1 MIEPD
6 ESKSTIASQNH
17 LKIRIP
23 KKLIMRTAQAAACLI
38 VVAAIAVGWVAMVRL
53 VGRPGEPGSEGT
65 GDVNNTDN
73 STEPNPGFHVEVT
86 TNEHG
91 GESINFKGDGGD
103 FDTLKFTGK
112 KVTFYYLDGTLFQ
125 DVTAKEMTGEVI
137 SDTVYMRSEYLGK
150 SMEIEPIYKNYDN
163 IDILTGE
170 VRTAALA
177 GGSTGIVA
185 VNGKVI
191 TELAVSGT
199 LCNMLDAKY
208 LNFTKNY
215 WPENIVSELS
225 IGSKLY
231 FASGNISP
239 NTTAALYMTVFNKS
253 IVSVYGLVNP
263 YDLVKSGDWTL
274 EKMFEMSTS
283 VYTDYDGTA
292 TATPADQFGLI
303 ATADGI
309 NALASTAGIRRID
322 NSRNP
327 LTLSSTLTNGSAAAF
342 CEKVAAAIS
351 SRNAYIIS
359 SDIRFTKN
367 THLVYSITTFGNV
380 IEQTPDIYDSG
391 YDIGF
396 LPLPKY
402 DTGSN
407 YISAISDSAVYYA
420 ITTGSDTDMASA
432 VVQYYAFSISDVFH
446 IMWIK
451 YSPDSESYENL
462 QMIEDSMTFDLGR
475 VLASR
480 LGNFASLIPN
490 AVSSGTEGIKNAFST
505 TDSYTSIISE
515 LASTLK

>member
-6 ESKSTIASQNH
+6 ESKSTMASQKQ

-23 KKLIMRTAQAAACLI
+23 KKLIMRTAQATACLV

-53 VGRPGEPGSEGT
+53 VGRPGEPGAEGT

-73 STEPNPGFHVEVT
+73 STETNPGFHVEVT
-86 TNEHG
+86 TNDHG

-112 KVTFYYLDGTLFQ
+112 KVTFYYLDSTLFP

-137 SDTVYMRSEYLGK
+137 SDTVYKRSEYLGM

-163 IDILTGE
+163 IDILTDD
-170 VRTAALA
+170 VRTSVLA

-185 VNGKVI
+185 ANGKI
-191 TELAVSGT
+191 MTELAVSGT
-199 LCNMLDAKY
+199 LCDMLGTKY
-208 LNFTKNY
+208 LDFTKNY
-215 WPENIVSELS
+215 WPENIVSELG
-225 IGSKLY
+225 IGGKLY

-239 NTTAALYMTVFNKS
+239 NTTAALYLTVFNKS
-253 IVSVYGLVNP
+253 IISVYGLVNP

-274 EKMFEMSTS
+274 EKMFEMSAS

-292 TATPADQFGLI
+292 TATPADQFSLI

-309 NALASTAGIRRID
+309 NALAFTAGIRRID
-322 NSRNP
+322 NNRNP
-327 LTLSSTLTNGSAAAF
+327 LTLSSTLSDGSAAAF
-342 CEKVAAAIS
+342 CEKLAAAIS
-351 SRNAYIIS
+351 SRNVYINA

-367 THLVYSITTFGNV
+367 THLVYGITTFGNV

-391 YDIGF
+391 YDIGY

-420 ITTGSDTDMASA
+420 MTQGSDTDAASA
-432 VVQYYAFSISDVFH
+432 VIQYYAYSINDVFFVLR
-446 IMWIK
+446 IK
-451 YSPDSESYENL
+451 YSFDEESYENL

-475 VLASR
+475 VLASH
-480 LGNFASLIPN
+480 LGSLESLIPN
-490 AVSSGTEGIKNAFST
+490 AVSSGTDGIKNAFST
-505 TDSYTSIISE
+505 TDSYTSLISE
-515 LASTLK
+515 LASALK